1 MLLDKFKSKLGVF
14 LVLLLVFTSL
24 LGCVSAT
31 SVFLTSDN
39 IGGSD
44 NDFDMLNE
52 IRDYII
58 ELSDGKLDVVVDP
71 QASTPGEGTRAIESS
86 CDVSVN
92 FAAVDCGNLKLLAK
106 FSSGSDKQVIF
117 VNTGNLD
124 LENRKFIKRAWD
136 DNYSETSFA
145 AIASPSKFLNDAG
158 ISYIQPLKKFPNA
171 ASDGVYTRSQSDVN
185 KYIAQEVVD
194 SINSYDA
201 SQSKSYDESLILK
214 HNLQPQVM
222 AEASSE
228 YLQSNITDS
237 SSNDTYNSY
246 TQSQLL
252 YLTSS
257 YLNGSAL
264 NDPAHYDAPS
274 NPLKYSFLT
283 KDSYSYY
290 DYVAMAS
297 QTQEYMNTNGRAP
310 DYITYEGAYIGYYD
324 LLYNFA
330 KITQNHTTNSQMG
343 FDRYYSFD
351 KTNDSMLINMLPVAI
366 VGIIILVVLY
376 AIRSIL
382 RRRARNNRRRRRGY

>member
-1 MLLDKFKSKLGVF
+1 MSKFKSKMELF
-14 LVLLLVFTSL
+14 IVLILVFASVL
-24 LGCVSAT
+24 QCVSAT

-44 NDFDMLNE
+44 NDFEMLNE
-52 IRDYII
+52 IKDYIM
-58 ELSDGKLDVVVDP
+58 EFSNGKLDVIVDP
-71 QASTPGEGTRAIESS
+71 ESSTPGEGTRAIESN

-106 FSSGSDKQVIF
+106 YSAGSDKQVIF

-124 LENRKFIKRAWD
+124 LESRDFIKRAWD
-136 DNYSETSFA
+136 DNYSETSFT
-145 AIASPSKFLNDAG
+145 AIASPSKFLDDAG

-185 KYIAQEVVD
+185 KYIAQEVVN

-201 SQSKSYDESLILK
+201 SESKSYDESLILK

-222 AEASSE
+222 AEASSA
-228 YLQSNITDS
+228 YLESNTTDS
-237 SSNDTYNSY
+237 SMNDTYNSY
-246 TQSQLL
+246 SQAQLL

-264 NDPAHYDAPS
+264 VDPKDYDAPS

-290 DYVAMAS
+290 DYVNMAKT
-297 QTQEYMNTNGRAP
+297 TQQYMNENGRAP

-351 KTNDSMLINMLPVAI
+351 KSNDSILINMLPVAI
-366 VGIIILVVLY
+366 VGIIVLVVLY
-376 AIRSIL
+376 AIRSIF
-382 RRRARNNRRRRRGY
+382 RRRSQRNRRRRY

>member
-1 MLLDKFKSKLGVF
+1 MSKFKSKMELF
-14 LVLLLVFTSL
+14 IVLILVFASVL
-24 LGCVSAT
+24 QCVSAT

-44 NDFDMLNE
+44 NDFEMLNE
-52 IRDYII
+52 IKDYIM
-58 ELSDGKLDVVVDP
+58 EFSNGKLDVIVDP
-71 QASTPGEGTRAIESS
+71 ESSTPGEGTRAIESN

-106 FSSGSDKQVIF
+106 YSAGSDKQVIF

-124 LENRKFIKRAWD
+124 LESRDFIKRAWD

-145 AIASPSKFLNDAG
+145 AIASPSKFLDDAG

-185 KYIAQEVVD
+185 KYIAQEVVN

-201 SQSKSYDESLILK
+201 SESKSYDESLILK

-222 AEASSE
+222 EEASSA
-228 YLQSNITDS
+228 YLESNTTDS
-237 SSNDTYNSY
+237 SMNDTYNSY
-246 TQSQLL
+246 SQAQLL

-264 NDPAHYDAPS
+264 VDPKDYDAPS

-290 DYVAMAS
+290 DYVNMAKT
-297 QTQEYMNTNGRAP
+297 TQQYMNENGRAP

-351 KTNDSMLINMLPVAI
+351 KSNDSILINMLPVAI
-366 VGIIILVVLY
+366 VGIIVLVVLY
-376 AIRSIL
+376 AIRSIF
-382 RRRARNNRRRRRGY
+382 RRRSQRNRRRRY

>member
-1 MLLDKFKSKLGVF
+1 MSKFKSKMELF
-14 LVLLLVFTSL
+14 IVLILVFASVL
-24 LGCVSAT
+24 QCVSAT

-44 NDFDMLNE
+44 NDFEMLNE
-52 IRDYII
+52 IKDYIM
-58 ELSDGKLDVVVDP
+58 EFSNGKLDVIVDP
-71 QASTPGEGTRAIESS
+71 ESSTPGEGTRAIESN

-106 FSSGSDKQVIF
+106 YSAGSDKQVIF

-124 LENRKFIKRAWD
+124 LESRDFIKRAWD

-145 AIASPSKFLNDAG
+145 AIASPSKFLDDAG

-185 KYIAQEVVD
+185 KYIAQEVVN

-201 SQSKSYDESLILK
+201 SESKSYDESLILK

-222 AEASSE
+222 AEASSA
-228 YLQSNITDS
+228 YLESNTTDS
-237 SSNDTYNSY
+237 SMNDTYNSY
-246 TQSQLL
+246 SQAQLL

-264 NDPAHYDAPS
+264 VDPKDYDAPS

-290 DYVAMAS
+290 DYVNMAKT
-297 QTQEYMNTNGRAP
+297 TQQYMNENGRAP

-351 KTNDSMLINMLPVAI
+351 KSNDSILINMLPVAI
-366 VGIIILVVLY
+366 VGIIVLVVLY
-376 AIRSIL
+376 AIRSIF
-382 RRRARNNRRRRRGY
+382 RRRSQRNRRRRY